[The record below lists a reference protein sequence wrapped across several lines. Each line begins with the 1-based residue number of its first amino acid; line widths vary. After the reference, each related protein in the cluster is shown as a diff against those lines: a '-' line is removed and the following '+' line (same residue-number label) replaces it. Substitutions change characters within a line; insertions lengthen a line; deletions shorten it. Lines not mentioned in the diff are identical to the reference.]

1 MPRRMWIIPF
11 FLLAF
16 ASSGCAGPEIG
27 AEETTVLYTGNTA
40 GRLLPYPG

>member
-1 MPRRMWIIPF
+1 MWIIPF

-27 AEETTVLYTGNTA
+27 AEEATILYTGNTA